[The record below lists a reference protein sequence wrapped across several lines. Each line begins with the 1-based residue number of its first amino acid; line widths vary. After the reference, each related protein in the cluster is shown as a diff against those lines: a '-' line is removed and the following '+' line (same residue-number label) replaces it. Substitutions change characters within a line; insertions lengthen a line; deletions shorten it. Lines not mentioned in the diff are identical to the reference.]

1 MVILTTCTF
10 NFTINLE
17 LNAPSVSLKN
27 LTRKQSSSFLV
38 RCNVSGHPK
47 PRITWKKDGEMLKV
61 RDLVQGTD
69 DCKSRLQGIYM
80 LAKEDKDHATV
91 LVICRADYRE
101 HLGQFS
107 CTARNRLGNDTA
119 KAFVDI
125 LGEYF
130 ILMKCKNAWLKSC
143 AIFSKYR
150 VPVSYGEGAEI
161 NPLSPLSRTP
171 IYEILF
177 D

>member
-1 MVILTTCTF
+1 MVIIIAYFF
-10 NFTINLE
+10 NLTINLE

-61 RDLVQGTD
+61 RDSVQGTD

-80 LAKEDKDHATV
+80 LPNEDKYHATV
-91 LVICRADYRE
+91 LVICKADYRK

-130 ILMKCKNAWLKSC
+130 ILMKRKNAWLNMC
-143 AIFSKYR
+143 VIFSKYR
-150 VPVSYGEGAEI
+150 VPIS
-161 NPLSPLSRTP
+161 
-171 IYEILF
+171 
-177 D
+177 